1 MTTSVLRR
9 PREKASCFPSWDQAK
24 ANMSSLD
31 FIDRADVWVIQSGG
45 GLRFALEAGEGLRI
59 ASDFRQEEFESHE
72 AVELGVFRFV
82 DHAQPSPA
90 QFFEHVIAGNVLDGS
105 TSPWVGL

>member
-9 PREKASCFPSWDQAK
+9 PREKASCLPSWDHAK

-31 FIDRADVWVIQSGG
+31 FIDRTDVWVIQSGG
-45 GLRFALEAGEGLRI
+45 GLGFALKAGESLRI
-59 ASDFRQEEFESHE
+59 ASDFGREEFESHE
-72 AVELGVFRFV
+72 AVQLGVFGFV
-82 DHAQPSPA
+82 DHSHAAAA
-90 QFFEHVIAGNVLDGS
+90 QFFEDVIVRNVLDGS